1 MDTANKDAKT
11 IKDIIE
17 KAENQIKSGNIR
29 SGLFSLAEICSKQPD
44 SPEALGIN
52 IRLSVYLNVINII
65 INSNKI
71 QSSNL

>member
-1 MDTANKDAKT
+1 LDTANKDAKT

-52 IRLSVYLNVINII
+52 IKYGHMKPYQDALEFY
-65 INSNKI
+65 NKF
-71 QSSNL
+71 NKTP